1 MKNYKYILLSAV
13 AALSMAATA
22 QDFDNDPTL
31 KIDNKDQKV
40 KFTVGARFMAD
51 AALYNTQFTPLHSGA
66 AITDAR
72 IRTSMSY
79 GENWYFYADFGFG
92 NGQFSQK
99 NIFLQYAKKDNNNAT
114 HAIKVG
120 YYNDP
125 AGSMA
130 RQTSLGSYHFISR
143 AGMTNSLGEGRELG
157 VTYKYSADHLFLYQG
172 VFTENQYNKIK
183 AGFNGIT
190 ASGRW
195 LYRDLN
201 ADNTEVLQAG
211 VTARFAHLGGGEEL
225 TTKGSTVLKKTL
237 ALGQSLETF
246 VDEDNQFVSCEL
258 PWANNVIDLGAEA
271 LVMQKNFFVRAEY
284 KHKIVTKKRDSYK
297 IYIAQQDNID
307 GWGDI
312 KWWENANRLKTNH
325 FDGAY
330 VELGYKIFGNDYK
343 YNRHDGVMGGLDG
356 KALEVVARF
365 NYTGLNDLTEGEY
378 YSAGRNQYYAAGY
391 MEDWPGTGATSVG
404 GGDVY
409 STTVGV
415 NYSFNK
421 YAQVMLNYTWHRLEK
436 DFLPY
441 DKNIHAVQ
449 ARVQFTF

>member
-1 MKNYKYILLSAV
+1 MKNFKYIIAL
-13 AALSMAATA
+13 AAAAFAGYATA
-22 QDFDNDPTL
+22 QDFDTDPTL
-31 KIDNKDQKV
+31 KIDNQEQKV

-51 AALYNTQFTPLHSGA
+51 AALYQTDFTPLQSGA
-66 AITDAR
+66 SITDAR

-92 NGQFSQK
+92 NGKFSQK
-99 NIFLQYAKKDNNNAT
+99 NIFLQYATLDNNNAT

-143 AGMTNSLGEGRELG
+143 AGMTNSLGEGRALG
-157 VTYKYSADHLFLYQG
+157 ITYKYSAPHLFLYQG
-172 VFTENQYNKIK
+172 LFTENTYNKID
-183 AGFNGIT
+183 AGYNGLT
-190 ASGRW
+190 VSGRW
-195 LYRDLN
+195 LYRDVN
-201 ADNTEVLQAG
+201 ANATEVLQAG
-211 VTARFAHLGGGEEL
+211 ATARFAHLGGGETV

-237 ALGQSLETF
+237 SLEQTLETF
-246 VDEDNQFVSCEL
+246 VDEDTQFVSCEL
-258 PWANNVIDLGAEA
+258 PWANNVIDLGGEF
-271 LVMQKNFFVRAEY
+271 LCMQKDLFIRGEY

-312 KWWENANRLKTNH
+312 GWWENANKLKTNH
-325 FDGAY
+325 FNGAY
-330 VELGYKIFGNDYK
+330 VEAGYKIFGPDYT
-343 YNRHDGVMGGLDG
+343 YNRHEGVMNGLNG

-409 STTVGV
+409 STTIGV

-421 YAQVMLNYTWHRLEK
+421 FAQVMLNYTWHRLEK

-441 DKNIHAVQ
+441 DKNIHSVQ

>member
-143 AGMTNSLGEGRELG
+143 AGMANSLGEGRELG
-157 VTYKYSADHLFLYQG
+157 VTHKYSADHLFLYQG

-312 KWWENANRLKTNH
+312 VWWENANRLKTNH

>member
-66 AITDAR
+66 SITDAR

-143 AGMTNSLGEGRELG
+143 AGMTSSLGEGRELG

-297 IYIAQQDNID
+297 IFIASQDNID

-312 KWWENANRLKTNH
+312 ALWENANRLKTNN

-330 VELGYKIFGNDYK
+330 VELGYKIFGNDYT
-343 YNRHDGVMGGLDG
+343 YNRHEGVMNGLNG

-378 YSAGRNQYYAAGY
+378 FSAGRNQYYAAGY

-409 STTVGV
+409 STTVGL

-421 YAQVMLNYTWHRLEK
+421 YAQVMLNYTWHRLDK